1 MSGKTARRLRR
12 LTEQAMNAQ
21 HGSTTIR
28 PYEDERAY
36 KKVPV
41 LANRKKDMSYAS
53 SNTTEVIKE
62 DQKNPRAFYQQAKK
76 MYKSGEAQ
84 READRIEREY
94 REEQTKAAKQFADAI
109 EAIVEGKGEYAALQE
124 EGRGEMPHPE
134 PANKSPVNVKFTD
147 WIVEKDHPIAQHLPF
162 DIKATPEEMHAG
174 IVTAVIESEET
185 GRTATFKVN
194 KDAEFAVEQ
203 EGGQGWRMFNL
214 NKFNNNLDEYYQ
226 AIADELNLILHLIAE
241 PIATE

>member
-28 PYEDERAY
+28 PYEDDRAY

-41 LANRKKDMSYAS
+41 LANRKKDLSYAS
-53 SNTTEVIKE
+53 SNTTEVIKV

-94 REEQTKAAKQFADAI
+94 REDQMKAAKQFADTI
-109 EAIVEGKGEYAALQE
+109 EAIVEGKGEHAALL
-124 EGRGEMPHPE
+124 EGKGEMPHPE
-134 PANKSPVNVKFTD
+134 PVNKSPVNVKFTD
-147 WIVEKDHPIAQHLPF
+147 WIAEKEHPIAQHLPF

-174 IVTAVIESEET
+174 IITAVIESKET

-203 EGGQGWRMFNL
+203 EGSQGWRMFNL

-241 PIATE
+241 PIVTE